1 MNTDDRRRCDSRC
14 LVQIVSRSPL
24 FAQAL
29 ACLAG
34 SGGIDARTEAD
45 DASCERPDVV
55 LLDSDMP
62 TENVIAQSAELQAQY
77 PSARLVLL
85 VKSAGP
91 QFDAL
96 VPQVGAVGLL
106 TRDVGRSGL
115 VNGLRAAAAGRSIA
129 LSSRL
134 PDPSF
139 SVNALTLR
147 ERSVLCLLGTG
158 LSNGEIAAALDI
170 SPNTVR
176 THVQNI
182 LSKLGTNSRHNA
194 VAMARQAGLISQALP
209 SSSLCS

>member
-1 MNTDDRRRCDSRC
+1 VNTNDRRRCESRC
-14 LVQIVSRSPL
+14 LVQIVSRSQL

-34 SGGIDARTEAD
+34 SGGIEARTEAA
-45 DASCERPDVV
+45 DASGGHPDVV

-62 TENVIAQSAELQAQY
+62 AENVIAQSAQLQAQY

-115 VNGLRAAAAGRSIA
+115 VNAAAGRSIA
-129 LSSRL
+129 LSTRL
-134 PDPSF
+134 PDPSY
-139 SVNALTLR
+139 SVNALTMR
-147 ERSVLCLLGTG
+147 ERSVLRLLGTG

-194 VAMARQAGLISQALP
+194 VTMARQAGLICEPLP